1 MKPGMTFEQ
10 ATKEIRENM
19 THGTLKRKDKNGQ
32 TPVDKYWHG
41 KNGQPK
47 AQSYCWLFCWALSG
61 HANVATKK
69 KPSTTK
75 HAVESREVFD
85 TIFTVP
91 FFDIGKKL
99 GKEDQVRK
107 LYELY
112 ALSQKLCRASN
123 DLATEIKLD
132 AFLAPL

>member
-1 MKPGMTFEQ
+1 MNPGMTFGQ

-32 TPVDKYWHG
+32 TPVEKYWHE

-47 AQSYCWLFCWALSG
+47 AQSYCWLFCWAFSG
-61 HANVATKK
+61 NAEVAAKK
-69 KPSTTK
+69 KPSTTR
-75 HAVESREVFD
+75 HAVESQEVFD

-91 FFDIGKKL
+91 FFDIGKRL
-99 GKEDQVRK
+99 GKEAQVKK

-112 ALSQKLCRASN
+112 ALSQELRDEPN
-123 DLATEIKLD
+123 DLAAETQLD